1 MKIVLF
7 LTMFLSASVLMAQD
21 LVILHTNDMHSHQI
35 GFAPEM
41 EYTPLVA
48 DNDHTLG
55 GFARIAGF
63 IKTEKE
69 QYGDKLLVVDAGDGL
84 LL

>member
-1 MKIVLF
+1 LKLKFNRYFRPFTKKLKMKIALF
-7 LTMFLSASVLMAQD
+7 LTMFLSAGALMAQD

-48 DNDHTLG
+48 DNDPTQG

-63 IKTEKE
+63 IKT
-69 QYGDKLLVVDAGDGL
+69 
-84 LL
+84 